1 MTFWVLRMG
10 HVVRYQPVLERSQTT
25 ITGPRVIGQLD
36 SMKTCN
42 QIRITNITYNCTAL
56 YSYVSNV
63 DVVDSTFNLSR
74 KRQKE
79 KEGRWRQNLNKSW
92 IFVVVKT
99 LIFSERSELKWIYF
113 GMKIPIKNA
122 EKKNWI
128 WAKFENCQNWVV
140 QEVAWLIWPTE

>member
-79 KEGRWRQNLNKSW
+79 GRALTIEFEYKLN
-92 IFVVVKT
+92 I
-99 LIFSERSELKWIYF
+99 RSGRNSHF
-113 GMKIPIKNA
+113 
-122 EKKNWI
+122 
-128 WAKFENCQNWVV
+128 
-140 QEVAWLIWPTE
+140 

>member
-42 QIRITNITYNCTAL
+42 QIRYRPILLRDIVLHCIL
-56 YSYVSNV
+56 IECRWWR
-63 DVVDSTFNLSR
+63 STFNLSR

-79 KEGRWRQNLNKSW
+79 GRALTIEFEYKLN
-92 IFVVVKT
+92 I
-99 LIFSERSELKWIYF
+99 RSGRNSHF
-113 GMKIPIKNA
+113 
-122 EKKNWI
+122 
-128 WAKFENCQNWVV
+128 
-140 QEVAWLIWPTE
+140 